1 MKKTKG
7 FTVIEML
14 VSIILI
20 AIISVGA
27 FEFFG
32 HCRRFIVDTEL
43 RLSAANFS
51 RETMEG
57 HSWNF
62 EITNTTNSD
71 WEDDA
76 ALPTG
81 EEFGSR
87 LYEEYSGARQYKVE
101 TSADGDY
108 NIIEV
113 KVSWNY

>member
-1 MKKTKG
+1 M
-7 FTVIEML
+7 EML
-14 VSIILI
+14 VGIILI

-27 FEFFG
+27 FEFFR

-57 HSWNF
+57 HSWNT
-62 EITNTTNSD
+62 EIAETGD
-71 WEDDA
+71 WQDDTG
-76 ALPTG
+76 LPTG

-87 LYEEYSGARQYKVE
+87 LYDEYSGARQYKVE